1 MGEVDPRA
9 LRERLAAGLAAMGMS
24 VGDADSAGLI
34 AYLALPVKW
43 SRAYN
48 LTAVRDPL
56 EMVPRHLLHSLSV
69 APYLFGDSVLDLGTG
84 AGLPGIPLALLNPKR
99 RFWLLDGNCKKTR
112 FVRQAVMESGLTNC
126 EVVHARM
133 ESYRPGRKFVTIVAR
148 AVASVSELKALG
160 EPLLE
165 RPGRPLLMKGRMP
178 EDEMEGIGSP
188 TARAAGPGREVAL
201 PGGAW
206 QAPRGSRRGRTAMR
220 SPSEGPPE
228 GAERAWGAV
237 CRGLGAG
244 RGASPGAPATEGG
257 YHCTSWSRVL
267 G

>member
-24 VGDADSAGLI
+24 VGDAESAGLI

-99 RFWLLDGNCKKTR
+99 RFWGCKPKPQKIPS
-112 FVRQAVMESGLTNC
+112 VQIWPC
-126 EVVHARM
+126 
-133 ESYRPGRKFVTIVAR
+133 PGRIQANGLSAISAHRRIDATL
-148 AVASVSELKALG
+148 VAS
-160 EPLLE
+160 
-165 RPGRPLLMKGRMP
+165 
-178 EDEMEGIGSP
+178 
-188 TARAAGPGREVAL
+188 
-201 PGGAW
+201 GGAGK
-206 QAPRGSRRGRTAMR
+206 PGTNAMLN
-220 SPSEGPPE
+220 
-228 GAERAWGAV
+228 RAKN
-237 CRGLGAG
+237 
-244 RGASPGAPATEGG
+244 S
-257 YHCTSWSRVL
+257 
-267 G
+267 